1 MVRISLECTYIY
13 CQVQNFNGM
22 NLQSQFMVLN
32 NLFKGFINPPLN
44 ILEREYPTAYTL
56 LRTSA

>member
-1 MVRISLECTYIY
+1 MVRISLECTCIY

-44 ILEREYPTAYTL
+44 ILEREYPTSYTL